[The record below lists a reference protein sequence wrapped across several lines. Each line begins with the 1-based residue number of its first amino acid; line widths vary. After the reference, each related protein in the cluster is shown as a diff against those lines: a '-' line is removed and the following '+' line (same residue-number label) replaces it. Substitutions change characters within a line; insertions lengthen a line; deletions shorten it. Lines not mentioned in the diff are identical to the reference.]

1 MTPSPTG
8 SGCADRRVPGNTQ
21 AARRCSDPT
30 WSDGLKPSALGLLQR
45 SRSTDPAVRC
55 LSLGASP
62 PKPTRTVTA
71 AGLSRRCSFRRRGSD
86 RRPLSLATNSCV
98 TSQRAAALPRQAR
111 CRSGRRGARA
121 LARRSGWRMA
131 PALRPSARLVG
142 SGWGA
147 LLAGADLVGSLVR
160 DRQSGSGAGSTAL
173 VHAAV
178 AISVGTGADR
188 VPRRPRECRV
198 ALSGG
203 RAWPRWPAWLVA
215 LCLQRS
221 RQRRSGLRLFSSAL
235 KRQLS
240 TARCEAVAPATQ
252 GGRCRSARFVP
263 KFVGFYEPV
272 CSGSPVMAPARS
284 RAGRRALTARW
295 A

>member
-1 MTPSPTG
+1 MLVAWSVTTQADPHSHGCRSVPAMQLSTARIRPSPSFFSHEFLCNEPKSG
-8 SGCADRRVPGNTQ
+8 SVAASGSVPLR
-21 AARRCSDPT
+21 A
-30 WSDGLKPSALGLLQR
+30 
-45 SRSTDPAVRC
+45 SRSARAGAAVR
-55 LSLGASP
+55 LANGASAEA
-62 PKPTRTVTA
+62 V
-71 AGLSRRCSFRRRGSD
+71 G
-86 RRPLSLATNSCV
+86 AT
-98 TSQRAAALPRQAR
+98 
-111 CRSGRRGARA
+111 G
-121 LARRSGWRMA
+121 
-131 PALRPSARLVG
+131 G